1 MSISNGVVQAL
12 VRNDSSQLTVPG
24 RDYRLIALD
33 GRQAIKQLYP
43 LWDDASGTFEAR
55 ARDLA
60 GSNPKAQVFAAT
72 LVLDVPLLVQAAPRR
87 IVLPNTKPQSPEDLV
102 VVEGNHRMLAVAL
115 RALWRM
121 PLPRCVGVFV
131 AIG

>member
-24 RDYRLIALD
+24 RDYRLTALD

-43 LWDDASGTFEAR
+43 VWDDASGTFEAR
-55 ARDLA
+55 ARELA
-60 GSNPKAQVFAAT
+60 NNPKAQVFAAT

-87 IVLPNTKPQSPEDLV
+87 IVLPHTKPESPEDLV

-121 PLPRCVGVFV
+121 SLPRCVGVFV

>member
-12 VRNDSSQLTVPG
+12 VRNDSSHLPVPG
-24 RDYRLIALD
+24 RDYRLTVFD
-33 GRQAIKQLYP
+33 GRQAIKQLYL

-55 ARDLA
+55 ARELA
-60 GSNPKAQVFAAT
+60 TNPKAQVFAAT

-102 VVEGNHRMLAVAL
+102 VIEGNHRMLAVAL

-131 AIG
+131 AVG

>member
-1 MSISNGVVQAL
+1 MVQAL
-12 VRNDSSQLTVPG
+12 VRNDISQLTVPG
-24 RDYRLIALD
+24 RDYRLTALD

-43 LWDDASGTFEAR
+43 IWDDASGTFEAR

-60 GSNPKAQVFAAT
+60 NNAKAQVFAAT

-87 IVLPNTKPQSPEDLV
+87 IVLPDTKPTSPEDLV
-102 VVEGNHRMLAVAL
+102 VIEGNHRMLAVAL